1 MKIDDIRLSR
11 FKMERLD
18 PSWRTATYAAGA
30 VDGFVV
36 EIFAGSAVGIGGTA
50 AHPNSISADDLAT
63 QLDGPVRDT
72 LAGADPRFG
81 NLIRQRL
88 LAGNVH
94 PRARLAAD
102 LALHDLIAKIADLP
116 CHALWG
122 GAIRS
127 KLKVVRMVG
136 IKPLA
141 ELKTAV
147 EALLQQGFTH
157 LKVKIGTGLAEDVE
171 RIRMLRRSF
180 GNDIWIAVDGNSAY
194 TPSSAIELS
203 RALEPYGVSL
213 IEQPIDYSDLN
224 GLARVTQ
231 ASRIPIMADQCVSDA
246 SSALAV
252 CRMGAAHIVSI
263 KGTSL
268 GSLDEC
274 RRVYEICRAFGVRIH
289 FGGSVASAIADMAQA
304 QLAASLPGVDEE
316 CEVGEF
322 MAVKGEPV
330 TGMNIHHGELE
341 VCSGPGWGVSFCAD
355 GERLPMKKT
364 REV

>member
-1 MKIDDIRLSR
+1 MKIDEFRLSR

-18 PSWRTATYAAGA
+18 PTWRTASYAATG
-30 VDGFVV
+30 VDGFVI
-36 EIFAGSAVGIGGTA
+36 EIFAGSTVGIGGTA
-50 AHPNSISADDLAT
+50 AHPNSMAADDLEN
-63 QLDGPVRDT
+63 QLNGPVRNA
-72 LAGADPRFG
+72 LVGADPRLG
-81 NLIRQRL
+81 NLIHQEL
-88 LAGNVH
+88 LASNVH

-102 LALHDLIAKIADLP
+102 LALHDLIGKIAGLP
-116 CHALWG
+116 CHAFWG
-122 GAIRS
+122 GSIRS
-127 KLKVVRMVG
+127 KVKVVRMVG
-136 IKPLA
+136 IKPPS

-147 EALLQQGFTH
+147 EALLQQGFKH

-171 RIRMLRRSF
+171 RIRTLRRQF

-194 TPSSAIELS
+194 SPSSAIKLS

-213 IEQPIDYSDLN
+213 IEQPIDYNDLN

-231 ASRIPIMADQCVSDA
+231 ASRIPIMADQCVTDP

-274 RRVYEICRAFGVRIH
+274 RRVYEICRAFGIRIH
-289 FGGSVASAIADMAQA
+289 FGGSVVSAIADMAQA

-322 MAVKGEPV
+322 MAVKGDPV
-330 TGMNIHHGELE
+330 TGVDINHGELE
-341 VCSGPGWGVSFCAD
+341 VGSEPGWGLSFK
-355 GERLPMKKT
+355 R
-364 REV
+364 